1 MAEGGGILGGD
12 LLLNADGE
20 VKGINGKMKRLSIKI
35 GNSIFDEPWSV
46 HRKVLSLRLKD
57 DGNFFGL

>member
-20 VKGINGKMKRLSIKI
+20 VRGINGKMKRLSIKI
-35 GNSIFDEPWSV
+35 GNSIFDEP
-46 HRKVLSLRLKD
+46 
-57 DGNFFGL
+57 